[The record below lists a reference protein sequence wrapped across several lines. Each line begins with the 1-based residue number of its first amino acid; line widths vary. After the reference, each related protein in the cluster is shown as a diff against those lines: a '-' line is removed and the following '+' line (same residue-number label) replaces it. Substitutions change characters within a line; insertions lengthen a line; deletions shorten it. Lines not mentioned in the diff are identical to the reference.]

1 MALTKV
7 IGSGVQGIANAS
19 DATFLTA
26 TSAEGVTLAGT
37 LAVTGVHTIGTNAV
51 ATSDGGAA
59 TTSIVQGLAK
69 SWYSYNASQAIGDSL
84 NVSGITDTSTG
95 ISTTTFTTA
104 MANATYSSSGMCGSG
119 QTTNP
124 SAVNFHASGMQA
136 TGSIAVVT
144 AEGSD
149 SKRDYT
155 LTTISIHGDLA

>member
-59 TTSIVQGLAK
+59 TTSIVQGLCTL
-69 SWYSYNASQAIGDSL
+69 NASQAIGDSL

>member
-1 MALTKV
+1 MSEIITDTITGKSTATTIT
-7 IGSGVQGIANAS
+7 IGSTPVVSASANS
-19 DATFLTA
+19 MTIRG
-26 TSAEGVTLAGT
+26 EGS
-37 LAVTGVHTIGTNAV
+37 NQ
-51 ATSDGGAA
+51 
-59 TTSIVQGLAK
+59 TSIQQGLAK
-69 SWYSYNASQAIGDSL
+69 IWYSYNASQAIGDSL
-84 NVSGITDTSTG
+84 NVSGITDTATG

-124 SAVNFHASGMQA
+124 SAVNFYASGMPV
-136 TGSIAVVT
+136 TGSIGVVT

>member
-69 SWYSYNASQAIGDSL
+69 MWFYKINDGSSLADSFNASS
-84 NVSGITDTSTG
+84 VTDTGTG
-95 ISTTTFTTA
+95 DFTVVINNN
-104 MANATYSSSGMCGSG
+104 MNNATYGMGKGSTVAYDS
-119 QTTNP
+119 QT
-124 SAVNFHASGMQA
+124 SASGEQLA
-136 TGSIAVVT
+136 GIESTSLRIKTYQNGGI
-144 AEGSD
+144 SD
-149 SKRDYT
+149 SVC
-155 LTTISIHGDLA
+155 LGSIHGDLA